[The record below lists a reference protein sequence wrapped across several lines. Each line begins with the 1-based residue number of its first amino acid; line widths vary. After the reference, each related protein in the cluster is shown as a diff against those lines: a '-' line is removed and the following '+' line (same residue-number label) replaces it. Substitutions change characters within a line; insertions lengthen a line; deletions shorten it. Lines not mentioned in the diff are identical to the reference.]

1 MARVCRNGTGLG
13 ISDHA
18 QWVAQCAPPLA
29 LRRQGAPRQFKQN
42 NGCVHT
48 QMFMASEEAMVR
60 FAALIAALLV
70 CGAAAARDV
79 GQITSNSDPK
89 TSAWFRGAKS
99 PGGTSCCDEADGY
112 REGVAVRMPLGE
124 PTVIFRSWWAASNG
138 YHLSLLDP
146 RDLTPNR
153 TRLGRSGRSQQPHSW
168 RSRLALVGE
177 RNPVGAML
185 LTWPTKLSRSSGR
198 DCRNKLCSSYDYQW
212 RPRGR

>member
-1 MARVCRNGTGLG
+1 
-13 ISDHA
+13 
-18 QWVAQCAPPLA
+18 
-29 LRRQGAPRQFKQN
+29 
-42 NGCVHT
+42 
-48 QMFMASEEAMVR
+48 MVR

-89 TSAWFRGAKS
+89 TSAWFREAKS

-146 RDLTPNR
+146 RDLTPTELVWDGPVVHNNP
-153 TRLGRSGRSQQPHSW
+153 TAGAVVWLSW
-168 RSRLALVGE
+168 ENGILLVRCFSPG
-177 RNPVGAML
+177 PQ
-185 LTWPTKLSRSSGR
+185 S
-198 DCRNKLCSSYDYQW
+198 
-212 RPRGR
+212 